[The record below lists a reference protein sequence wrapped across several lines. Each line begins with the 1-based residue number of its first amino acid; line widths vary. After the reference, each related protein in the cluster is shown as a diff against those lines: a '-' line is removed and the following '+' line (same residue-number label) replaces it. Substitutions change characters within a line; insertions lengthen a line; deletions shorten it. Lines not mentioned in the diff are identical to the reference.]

1 MDYDLIVYTAQ
12 ELSDAEKAKV
22 QSRLAGMY
30 LLDNCVFLVDASL
43 IGGMKLVFRD
53 RIEDYSVK
61 GKLASIRK
69 QLIND

>member
-1 MDYDLIVYTAQ
+1 M
-12 ELSDAEKAKV
+12 

-30 LLDNCVFLVDASL
+30 LLDNCIFLVDASL